1 MRSGLEDSTREYCQ
15 EITAQMRDVVNFG
28 INSKMIEL
36 DNVADSVSQVSDG
49 SDTDALKE
57 FLIRKASILEFD
69 ALILI
74 DGSGTSLVQAVLEGV
89 EPELQKIIE
98 LLSAQDFT
106 LSDDCVVFFL
116 KGRPCFIPRLSIW
129 MMICHMYL

>member
-1 MRSGLEDSTREYCQ
+1 
-15 EITAQMRDVVNFG
+15 MRDVVNFG

-106 LSDDCVVFFL
+106 LSDDCVVFF
-116 KGRPCFIPRLSIW
+116 
-129 MMICHMYL
+129 